1 MGKADIVHIVQSLGY
16 DKEDVQLYLA
26 GLELGSAPA
35 SEYAQK
41 TALNRVTTYN
51 YLERLLKRG
60 LFTAVQRSRSKW
72 YAPVAP
78 ESLAVEARK
87 NVEALERVL
96 PELRS
101 FQGTAHRKPEVR
113 FYAGW
118 EGVLRVYQDTLTAGE
133 EILNFA
139 NSALVR
145 RYWANYDEEYV
156 AERVRRGIHLRGIA
170 PNDETG
176 RRVHGDDRAALRE
189 IRLVPAK
196 DFDFNN
202 EINIYGSKVAI
213 TSFGDD
219 PQHLFGVIIESKE
232 VADTQKQIF
241 EMAWR
246 YAGLLRKKK
255 S

>member
-1 MGKADIVHIVQSLGY
+1 MAKADILHIIRSLGFSR
-16 DKEDVQLYLA
+16 DDVQLYLA

-35 SEYAQK
+35 SALAER
-41 TALNRVTTYN
+41 TGLNRVTAYN
-51 YLERLLKRG
+51 YLERLLREG

-72 YAPVAP
+72 YSPVAP

-87 NVEALERVL
+87 NVEALERIL

-101 FQGTAHRKPEVR
+101 IQGAHHRKPEVR

-118 EGVLRVYQDTLTAGE
+118 DGVLRVYQDTLTAGSE
-133 EILNFA
+133 LLNFA

-145 RYWANYDEEYV
+145 RFWAKYDEEYV
-156 AERVRRGIHLRGIA
+156 AERVRRGIRLRGIA
-170 PNDETG
+170 PDDETG
-176 RRVHGDDRAALRE
+176 RRVHGDDKAALRE

-202 EINIYGSKVAI
+202 EINIYDNKVAI
-213 TSFGDD
+213 TSFADD

-232 VADTQKQIF
+232 VAGTQRQIF

-246 YAGLLRKKK
+246 YAGLLKRKQ
-255 S
+255 

>member
-1 MGKADIVHIVQSLGY
+1 MSKTDIIHIVQSLGY

-35 SEYAQK
+35 SDYAQK
-41 TALNRVTTYN
+41 TGFNRVTTYN

-60 LFTAVQRSRSKW
+60 LFTGMQRSRGKW

-101 FQGTAHRKPEVR
+101 FQGAAHRKPEVR
-113 FYAGW
+113 FYSGW

-139 NSALVR
+139 NSAIVR
-145 RYWANYDEEYV
+145 RHWEHYDEEYV

-170 PNDETG
+170 PDDAAG
-176 RRVHGDDRAALRE
+176 KRVHVDDRAALRE
-189 IRLVPAK
+189 IRLVPAR
-196 DFDFNN
+196 DFNFNN

-213 TSFGDD
+213 TSFGED
-219 PQHLFGVIIESKE
+219 PEQLFGVIIESKE

-246 YAGLLRKKK
+246 YAGLLQKK
-255 S
+255 